1 MRNRLLLFVA
11 FVLIGVVVFF
21 VFIQLKDTIPIPSMD
36 LDTIP
41 KLKVLII
48 TPDSTVGY
56 GQGIKNLLEDYEL
69 QADVVEW
76 KKATVKFTKKYDILI
91 VTGPGRKPDRKESR
105 LDYKKPI
112 VAYGPYGC
120 VYLGF
125 LQLKNGHP
133 YT

>member
-1 MRNRLLLFVA
+1 MKNRFLLCVVFALIGAVVFV
-11 FVLIGVVVFF
+11 VLI
-21 VFIQLKDTIPIPSMD
+21 QQKDTIHTPSTD
-36 LDTIP
+36 SNTFT

-48 TPDSTVGY
+48 TPDSAVGY

-76 KKATVKFTKKYDILI
+76 KKATIRFTKEYDVLI
-91 VTGPGRKPDRKESR
+91 VTGLGRNPDKKEVR
-105 LDYKKPI
+105 LDYKKPV